1 MNELIKMAKEAR
13 EASFD
18 IAVESLM
25 IYAVESL
32 MIYAEAIGYKAEEPE
47 ECVRWELAKAF
58 YKEFKKEVE
67 YDRPANS

>member
-1 MNELIKMAKEAR
+1 MNALIKMAKEVR

-18 IAVESLM
+18 VAVESLM
-25 IYAVESL
+25 IH
-32 MIYAEAIGYKAEEPE
+32 AENIGYKTEEPE

-67 YDRPANS
+67 YESTDN